1 MKHWV
6 RFYFPFSFAQHTDV
20 KNQDAVLN
28 VIHSLALKDVAA
40 ALALPVT
47 QTEKFSQFDATTTI
61 WQANSYKTDPR
72 FDDHLSKIFNGR
84 KLTTEHSNAEL
95 PVCIK
100 LSNEGVSWL
109 NGGKPGQQGAGL
121 SVSLPNSSV
130 KRLAEQQLS
139 SPLDSTR
146 SWPVKINEAC
156 CVIFNTGIGV
166 CVIEVA
172 YQSPGNKPQYEI
184 QSALEIQELN
194 YHLARN
200 KQNKQT
206 LQLHWQSQSE
216 DSGPAVLGLAGLVKA
231 ILPPLNADS
240 VAASLTPLHW
250 ESTYTYTV
258 AELDDSTNDDSFRQ
272 QAFRLAR
279 KYTDAYI
286 PSTGQFEGGEYR
298 FFDNIVH
305 HFAIEGCCTLIRV
318 SKDSPEAIKQF
329 SETACRMAYE
339 PIVMLVYSELVFL
352 HAMTQGS
359 NIDIDLQ
366 NPTEHEL
373 EELRHY
379 RTRLYNYRLN
389 NRFSYV
395 SSLTLHNDFFQ
406 RLRTTFNV
414 DIILK
419 ELSTDVQEIE
429 AFISLHLEEKNQRS
443 LNNVKIVGS
452 LFAALV
458 LLTDLSGLNLY
469 GLFFAD
475 PPVPIVIRGIFWGT
489 LGLIIVGFAVMF
501 GSMKNK
507 WK

>member
-6 RFYFPFSFAQHTDV
+6 RFYFPFSFAQHTDI
-20 KNQDAVLN
+20 KNQQAVLN
-28 VIHSLALKDVAA
+28 VIQSLALKDVAT

-47 QTEKFSQFDATTTI
+47 QTEKFSQFDANTPI
-61 WQANSYKTDPR
+61 WQAARYKTDPR

-84 KLTTEHSNAEL
+84 NPTSEQDNAGL
-95 PVCIK
+95 PVCLK

-121 SVSLPNSSV
+121 RVNLPHSSV
-130 KRLAEQQLS
+130 QRLAEQQLS
-139 SPLDSTR
+139 SPLDNAR
-146 SWPVKINEAC
+146 SWPLKINEVC

-166 CVIEVA
+166 CVVEVA

-206 LQLHWQSQSE
+206 LPLHWQAQSE
-216 DSGPAVLGLAGLVKA
+216 DSGPSVAGLAGLVTA
-231 ILPPLNADS
+231 ILPPLNANIITPALS
-240 VAASLTPLHW
+240 PLHW

-258 AELDDSTNDDSFRQ
+258 AELADSTDDDNFRQ

-286 PSTGQFEGGEYR
+286 PSAGQFADSEYR

-318 SKDSPEAIKQF
+318 SQDSPEAIKQF

-339 PIVMLVYSELVFL
+339 PIVLLVYSEIVFL

-366 NPTEHEL
+366 NPTELEL
-373 EELRHY
+373 EALRHY

-389 NRFSYV
+389 NRFAYV
-395 SSLTLHNDFFQ
+395 SGLTLHNEFFQ

-414 DIILK
+414 DFILK

-429 AFISLHLEEKNQRS
+429 AFIALHLEEKTQRS
-443 LNNVKIVGS
+443 LNNVKLIGS

-458 LLTDLSGLNLY
+458 LLTDLTGLNLHD
-469 GLFFAD
+469 LFFAD
-475 PPVPIVIRGIFWGT
+475 PPVPLVMRGLFWGT
-489 LGLIIVGFAVMF
+489 LGLIIVGFVAMF
-501 GSMKNK
+501 SSTKNK